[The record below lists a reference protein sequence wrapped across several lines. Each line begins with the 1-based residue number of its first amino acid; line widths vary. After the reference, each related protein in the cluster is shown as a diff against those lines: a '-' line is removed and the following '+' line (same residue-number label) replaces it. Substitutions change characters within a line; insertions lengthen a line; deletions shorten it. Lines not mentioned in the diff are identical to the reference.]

1 MFIMQGKLR
10 RKADFER
17 KEGGGKLVK
26 LWIEHEIT
34 REGAEGDLKLEEV
47 FVSPEVGNPLSE
59 GKETFLDV
67 RPYPSGRDIRVSV
80 ARASQNIR
88 DLLNPPATSPSNG

>member
-1 MFIMQGKLR
+1 MQGKLR

-17 KEGGGKLVK
+17 KDDGGKLVK

-34 REGAEGDLKLEEV
+34 REGTQGDLKLEEV
-47 FVSPEVGNPLSE
+47 FVSQEQGKGLTE

-67 RPYPSGRDIRVSV
+67 RPYPSGRDVRVSV
-80 ARASQNIR
+80 ARVTQKFT
-88 DLLNPPATSPSNG
+88 DLLAAPSAS